1 MASAV
6 IRLTAGLESF
16 TMEGS
21 KPAEKQTVESVG
33 KKVWGKNLLKF
44 IFKISFYLSFSF
56 LLLAQF
62 AYNRSRGLF
71 IKTVVTEDSGG
82 LFIKTVVTED
92 SGGLFIKTFITE
104 DSGGLFI
111 TTVVTEDTECLQRP
125 CTSETRGLFVKT
137 VVSIEVVA
145 RGSIGQSN
153 FIHND
158 TGGLIHQDRRHRRL
172 RGSHSS
178 KTVVTE
184 DSGGLFIKT
193 SSLKIQVVYSSRP
206 SSQKTQNV
214 ATHVH
219 PQPLYCI
226 TAV

>member
-92 SGGLFIKTFITE
+92 SGGLFIKT
-104 DSGGLFI
+104 
-111 TTVVTEDTECLQRP
+111 
-125 CTSETRGLFVKT
+125 
-137 VVSIEVVA
+137 
-145 RGSIGQSN
+145 
-153 FIHND
+153 
-158 TGGLIHQDRRHRRL
+158 
-172 RGSHSS
+172 
-178 KTVVTE
+178 
-184 DSGGLFIKT
+184 
-193 SSLKIQVVYSSRP
+193 SSLKIQGVYSSRP